1 MGRLCASVNFIPI
14 LGPLTGIGVLLLAGI
29 VTLEWPWQALLPAA
43 CYTMIHIAEG
53 EIITPMLLAKR
64 FTLNPVLVI
73 ISLFFWYA
81 VWESPDHPRGTVAR
95 DAQIVCDR
103 IEPLKPVGHVMGA

>member
-1 MGRLCASVNFIPI
+1 
-14 LGPLTGIGVLLLAGI
+14 
-29 VTLEWPWQALLPAA
+29 VTLDWPWQALLPAA

-73 ISLFFWYA
+73 ISLFFWHFVWGIPGALLA
-81 VWESPDHPRGTVAR
+81 V
-95 DAQIVCDR
+95 
-103 IEPLKPVGHVMGA
+103 PL